1 MSVFFS
7 QYLSYLAYGRA
18 YHKRQTAYV
27 YLPSLYLGLINGEK
41 NDYNFLACYILYVY
55 FHEYFHLRNKW
66 LLGKWG
72 YSEINIKKMATR
84 LVKELIKDKDFING
98 WLEMLSDL
106 DTEPSPYHDEF
117 MLESMERWYNSE
129 RKKKEM

>member
-1 MSVFFS
+1 MSVLFS

-27 YLPSLYLGLINGEK
+27 YLPSLYLMLINGFK
-41 NDYNFLACYILYVY
+41 DDYDSFAYYILYVY

-72 YSEINIKKMATR
+72 HSEKNIHKMATR
-84 LVKELIKDKDFING
+84 LVKELLKDNEFRKE
-98 WLEMLSDL
+98 WLEMFNDL
-106 DTEPSPYHDEF
+106 DTEPSPYHEEF
-117 MLESMERWYNSE
+117 MSESMKRLSNRG
-129 RKKKEM
+129 RKKKET